1 MMDYKVSVFTCVY
14 NRTHTIHRVFESMKR
29 QTYKNIEHIIV
40 DDGSTDNLDPL
51 VEKYISE
58 VDFPVKY
65 IKKSNGGKHTATNIA
80 WDNSEGDFIFQLDS
94 DDEIL
99 PEAIGT
105 LVDLYKAIPDE
116 EKDEYWCVLGR
127 CVDQNNKKMIGEP
140 YPDGINALEAEK
152 AKSIANSI
160 SGDKVGLMKREK
172 LIDLRYPEP
181 AHVTFV
187 TESHLWYDLNIKYRT
202 WYSNNVVLVYYINEG
217 GSLSNPVKTFQAYS
231 NYAYNFKYELENR
244 KRFGICGKRLLQM
257 ILLYAVY
264 YELSTDNYKN
274 TYSAL
279 VHKDYAVNL
288 IVSLLKIPAK
298 LMRNYIIKRWNVK

>member
-1 MMDYKVSVFTCVY
+1 MVDYKVSVFTCVY

-58 VDFPVKY
+58 VGFPVKY

-105 LVDLYKAIPDE
+105 LVDLYKLIPDE

-127 CVDQNNKKMIGEP
+127 CIDQNNKEMIGEP

-152 AKSIANSI
+152 AKSIANGI

-172 LIDLRYPEP
+172 LIGLRYPEP
-181 AHVTFV
+181 THVTFV

-217 GSLSNPVKTFQAYS
+217 GSLSNPVKTFQTYS

-244 KRFGICGKRLLQM
+244 KRFGICGKQLFQM
-257 ILLYAVY
+257 VLLYAVY

-274 TYSAL
+274 AYSAF